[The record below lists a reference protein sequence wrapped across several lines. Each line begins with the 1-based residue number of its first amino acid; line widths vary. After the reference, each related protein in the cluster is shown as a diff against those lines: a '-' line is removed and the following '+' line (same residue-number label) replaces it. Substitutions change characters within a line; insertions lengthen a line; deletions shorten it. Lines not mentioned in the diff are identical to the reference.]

1 MIADNYYYNDSKV
14 NDSYNNNVVEMGNA
28 KNVHQTNVVNNNSNL
43 TDSNLNQ
50 FHKNYSY
57 GERELNMSGG

>member
-14 NDSYNNNVVEMGNA
+14 NESYNNNVVEMENA

-50 FHKNYSY
+50 FHKNY
-57 GERELNMSGG
+57 LI